1 MTSYCVVCEI
11 AQGQITVF
19 DFTKQQ
25 LTILPSNSN
34 AAIGEFYRSG
44 RNGALTS
51 VDPEVF
57 VKESLEFSVKRS
69 KTHIKTFV
77 ICPKSDTLSSS
88 LKNTFSGKPWS
99 PLLGFVR
106 DPKGMLADS
115 FEKGRRHEVLLKYSP
130 ISDTVF
136 DVVNVT
142 NFKTK
147 RDAKQV
153 QQTKT
158 TMTTRSQ
165 TRARKV

>member
-25 LTILPSNSN
+25 LTTLPNKSS
-34 AAIGEFYRSG
+34 AAIGGFYRVG

-69 KTHIKTFV
+69 TTHIKTFV

-88 LKNTFSGKPWS
+88 LKTEFSGKPWS

-115 FEKGRRHEVLLKYSP
+115 FEKGRRHEVFLKYSP
-130 ISDTVF
+130 AADTVF
-136 DVVNVT
+136 DVVDVT

-147 RDAKQV
+147 RSGKQV
-153 QQTKT
+153 QQSRT
-158 TMTTRSQ
+158 TMTTRAQ
-165 TRARKV
+165 TRAKKV

>member
-25 LTILPSNSN
+25 LATLHRNSN
-34 AAIGEFYRSG
+34 AAIGGFYRVG

-57 VKESLEFSVKRS
+57 VKESLEFSVKRNQ
-69 KTHIKTFV
+69 THIKTFV

-88 LKNTFSGKPWS
+88 LRNEFSGKPWS

-130 ISDTVF
+130 NGDPVF
-136 DVVNVT
+136 DVVDVT

-147 RDAKQV
+147 RSAKQV
-153 QQTKT
+153 GQPKT
-158 TMTTRSQ
+158 TMLTRAQ
-165 TRARKV
+165 TRAKKV